1 MFSKQ
6 DSRFPPFLEIFF
18 GGFKSFQTVGRLEI
32 IRYYRTRILQKT
44 GQHFFLTP
52 IIHTGH
58 VSGKFCFWVG
68 WLESQCRDLSD
79 PKVDRLMRDVVFFL
93 HFPCF
98 LTKKIFP
105 IFFGKVAIFLS
116 NCLLVMPRPGSTRP
130 WICPWICPWIWPC
143 ICGLGTWRF
152 DPAWST

>member
-79 PKVDRLMRDVVFFL
+79 PKVDRLMRDVVFFAFSMFSNKKNL
-93 HFPCF
+93 SDFF
-98 LTKKIFP
+98 LGKLP
-105 IFFGKVAIFLS
+105 FFFQTV
-116 NCLLVMPRPGSTRP
+116 C
-130 WICPWICPWIWPC
+130 
-143 ICGLGTWRF
+143 
-152 DPAWST
+152 